1 MTRDRTDNSDMELL
15 WGARLALL
23 QSLCQTRAGASH
35 VIQNN
40 LFRAVELSGLFA
52 ADPDL
57 DLQGPGNPSA
67 HPRTLERHYFLLVR
81 VARLIG
87 AAVLA
92 RGAQSNTALIPARR
106 FLADHR
112 TLVVQVLKKTAGVAS
127 PVGLGAGS
135 AVQKI
140 EEHVEDLAEA
150 FMVLIS
156 ATGFLEVSLI
166 LCHAAMA

>member
-1 MTRDRTDNSDMELL
+1 M
-15 WGARLALL
+15 
-23 QSLCQTRAGASH
+23 
-35 VIQNN
+35 IQNN

-57 DLQGPGNPSA
+57 DLGALADAPA
-67 HPRTLERHYFLLVR
+67 LEKHYSLLVR

-92 RGAQSNTALIPARR
+92 RGPQSTAALVPARR

-112 TLVVQVLKKTAGVAS
+112 ALVVQVLKKTAGVGAA
-127 PVGLGAGS
+127 VGGIHGG
-135 AVQKI
+135 QKLD
-140 EEHVEDLAEA
+140 EYVEDLAEA

-156 ATGFLEVSLI
+156 ATGFLEVSLGCI
-166 LCHAAMA
+166 SSHSSLSVA